1 MHIKGKSSWIKHLD
15 FILLNLLAV
24 IVSFSI
30 AYFIRFSNFGF
41 VSSNNWRT
49 ALVLMCLIN
58 LVVTFMT
65 NPYSGIFRRPYYE
78 DAVKL
83 AIFTVYSF
91 IIVSILFY
99 IMKVGAIYSR
109 ITIVLTF
116 CIYYVLA
123 FIFTYIRKKMLL
135 SGKVKG
141 FSNRKRKLFIVSN
154 YNGIEETEE
163 NALAS
168 DIAEFEIVGY
178 CFVDGVF
185 NEKSYKGKEVVDVE
199 WVAEHVITEHIDDV
213 FIASDPTVL
222 TPSSYKKLT
231 DNEVTVNISI
241 ESLTGIEGDDQF
253 ISRVGVYK
261 TASIGPYAFDGKRM
275 AYLAVKRV
283 CDFFLGILGCVI
295 LVPLMVVVKICNVL
309 SGDNAPIFYFQ
320 TRVGQ
325 YGKSF
330 KLYKFRSMVPNA
342 DEVLKELLQQ
352 EEYRKQWEANQ
363 KFDDDPRITKIG
375 KLLRRLSLDE
385 VPQFLNLVKIMMA

>member
-15 FILLNLLAV
+15 FILLNLLSV

-30 AYFIRFSNFGF
+30 AYFIKFNDFGF
-41 VSSNNWRT
+41 VSSNSWRT

-78 DAVKL
+78 DAIKL
-83 AIFTVYSF
+83 AFFTVYSF

-99 IMKVGAIYSR
+99 IMKVGAMYSR

-116 CIYYVLA
+116 FIYYVIA
-123 FIFTYIRKKMLL
+123 FLFTYIRKKMLL

-141 FSNRKRKLFIVSN
+141 FSNRKRKLFIVSDYKN
-154 YNGIEETEE
+154 IEETEE

-168 DIAEFEIVGY
+168 DMAEFEIVGY
-178 CFVDGVF
+178 CFVDGIF
-185 NEKSYKGKEVVDVE
+185 NEKLYKGKEVVDVE
-199 WVAEHVITEHIDDV
+199 WVADHVITEHIDDV

-222 TPSSYKKLT
+222 THSSYKKLT

-275 AYLAVKRV
+275 AYLTVKRV
-283 CDFFLGILGCVI
+283 CDFFFGILGCVI

-309 SGDNAPIFYFQ
+309 WLFGGDSG
-320 TRVGQ
+320 
-325 YGKSF
+325 
-330 KLYKFRSMVPNA
+330 
-342 DEVLKELLQQ
+342 
-352 EEYRKQWEANQ
+352 
-363 KFDDDPRITKIG
+363 
-375 KLLRRLSLDE
+375 
-385 VPQFLNLVKIMMA
+385 